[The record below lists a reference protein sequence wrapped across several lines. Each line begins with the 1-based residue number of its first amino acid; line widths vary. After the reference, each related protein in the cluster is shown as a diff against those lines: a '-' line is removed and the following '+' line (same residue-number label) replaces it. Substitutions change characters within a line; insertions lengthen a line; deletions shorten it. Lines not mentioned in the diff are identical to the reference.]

1 MPKKHLAEE
10 VWRLQV
16 ALGGQY
22 EITKCTK
29 QEYKRLQN
37 EKVLCRI
44 CYKGDICMVLLPYR
58 HRTLSVDQLI
68 VFLNTFAKGRYLQ
81 RKEVQCYLSLFDY
94 QARDA
99 LPSKFVCDYAYASS
113 YSVWRFPHMVLVFSM
128 V

>member
-68 VFLNTFAKGRYLQ
+68 VFLNTFAKG
-81 RKEVQCYLSLFDY
+81 
-94 QARDA
+94 
-99 LPSKFVCDYAYASS
+99 SS
-113 YSVWRFPHMVLVFSM
+113 YKGKKFNAICHFLTTKLGMHCLQNLSVIMPMQVPTLFGDFHTWS
-128 V
+128 